1 MGDVK
6 KILPVLLLTT
16 VCILFCASAADD
28 SVKQLDALLKKDWQ
42 KNELTPVQSAPDAVF
57 LRRAYLDAAGILP
70 TVAEA
75 RAFLRDKSP
84 EKRAKLIEKLINSPE
99 YADMMA
105 MRYSDM
111 YRIKSEFP
119 INLWPNAVQAY
130 HRYFLDNAR
139 RDRSYFD
146 VVRELLTSNGSN
158 FRVPA
163 ANFFRASANRT
174 PSGLASSAAL
184 SLLGMR
190 YENLSEDR
198 QKALAGFFSRIKYKS
213 TNEWKEEIVFCNPEP
228 AVVNAGTPD
237 GIDFVINSPQQDPR
251 KVFADWL
258 LNRDNRYFAR
268 AYVNRVWSWFFGRGI
283 VEPVDDMPLP
293 ENFWSKIGIASV
305 SGSQPSNSELLD
317 YLADY
322 FVKNNGSTRK
332 LVRLIMSSSAYN
344 ADWKTLKAEQT
355 LATQRFA
362 VYPVRRIDSEVFID
376 ILSIAVRN
384 HESYSS
390 VIPEPFT
397 YLPKGT
403 RAVQIADGSISS
415 RMLDSFGR
423 PPRDSGRVSERKRQ
437 IDDSQ
442 RLFLM
447 NSGWIYT
454 NAERSTRHL
463 LRNRKLTF
471 RNRADEIYLSL
482 LSRYPTK
489 AEYRTI
495 EQYIS
500 SLGRKK
506 QWRVWGEVV
515 WALVNSKEFI
525 YQH

>member
-1 MGDVK
+1 MGYLK
-6 KILPVLLLTT
+6 KIFPILLLAAGS
-16 VCILFCASAADD
+16 LLCASAVDQD
-28 SVKQLDALLKKDWQ
+28 VLQLDALLKNDWQ
-42 KNELTPVQSAPDAVF
+42 KNGLTPVQAAPDAVF
-57 LRRAYLDAAGILP
+57 LRRAYLDAVGILP
-70 TVAEA
+70 TIDEA
-75 RAFLRDKSP
+75 RAFLEDVSPDK
-84 EKRAKLIEKLINSPE
+84 RIKLVEKLLNSTE
-99 YADMMA
+99 YADYMA

-111 YRIKSEFP
+111 FRIKSEFP

-130 HRYFLDNAR
+130 HRYFWDNAR
-139 RDRSYFD
+139 RDRSYYE
-146 VVRELLTSNGSN
+146 VVRELVTSNGSN

-174 PSGLASSAAL
+174 PAGLASSTAL

-190 YENLSEDR
+190 YENLSQDR

-251 KVFADWL
+251 QVFADWL
-258 LNRDNRYFAR
+258 LNPGNRYFAR
-268 AYVNRVWSWFFGRGI
+268 AYVNRVWSWFFGYGI

-293 ENFWSKIGIASV
+293 ESFWNRIGIGTAS
-305 SGSQPSNSELLD
+305 GAAASNPELLD
-317 YLADY
+317 FLADY
-322 FVKNNGSTRK
+322 FVRNNGSTRK
-332 LVRLIMSSSAYN
+332 LIRLIMSSSAYN

-355 LATQRFA
+355 LAAQRFA

-376 ILSIAVRN
+376 ILSMAVLN

-397 YLPKGT
+397 FLPKGT

-423 PPRDSGRVSERKRQ
+423 PPRDSGRVSERKRK

-447 NSGWIYT
+447 NSGWIYS
-454 NAERSTRHL
+454 NADRSARQ
-463 LRNRKLTF
+463 RF
-471 RNRADEIYLSL
+471 RNRRLSLRERTNEIYLAL
-482 LSRYPTK
+482 LSRYPTEQ
-489 AEYRTI
+489 EYDTVH
-495 EQYIS
+495 QYFKS
-500 SLGRKK
+500 MERKK
-506 QWRVWGEVV
+506 QSRVWGELV
-515 WALVNSKEFI
+515 WALINSKEFI
-525 YQH
+525 HQH

>member
-1 MGDVK
+1 MG
-6 KILPVLLLTT
+6 KIIKFLPALLLAMCFPLCTFA
-16 VCILFCASAADD
+16 VDKD
-28 SVKQLDALLKKDWQ
+28 VQQLNALLKKDWQ
-42 KNELTPVQSAPDAVF
+42 KSELTPVQAAPDAVF
-57 LRRAYLDAAGILP
+57 LRRAYLDAAGVLP
-70 TVAEA
+70 PVWEA
-75 RAFLRDKSP
+75 RAFLKDKSP
-84 EKRAKLIEKLINSPE
+84 DKRKKLVKKLINSQE
-99 YADMMA
+99 YADYMA

-111 YRIKSEFP
+111 FRVKSEFP

-139 RDRSYFD
+139 RDRSYFE

-174 PSGLASSAAL
+174 PAGLASSTAL

-190 YENLSEDR
+190 YENLSEER
-198 QKALAGFFSRIKYKS
+198 QKALSGFFSRIKYKS

-251 KVFADWL
+251 QVFADWL
-258 LNRDNRYFAR
+258 LNPGNRYFAR

-283 VEPVDDMPLP
+283 VDPVDDMPLP
-293 ENFWSKIGIASV
+293 ESFWNKIGIGTAS
-305 SGSQPSNSELLD
+305 GAAASNPELLD
-317 YLADY
+317 FLADY

-332 LVRLIMSSSAYN
+332 LVKLIMSSSAYN
-344 ADWKTLKAEQT
+344 ADWKTLKAEQS
-355 LATQRFA
+355 LAEQRFA
-362 VYPVRRIDSEVFID
+362 VYPVRRIDAEVFID

-397 YLPKGT
+397 YLPPGT

-454 NAERSTRHL
+454 NAERSTRQL
-463 LRNRKLTF
+463 FRNRKLNT
-471 RNRADEIYLSL
+471 RSRADEIYLLL

-489 AEYRTI
+489 SEYRTI
-495 EQYIS
+495 ERYMS